1 MVFNSKFSNHNINKS
16 HVKIT
21 SCYFLAVEIAHIQV
35 LGRQKNLA
43 QNNTANQLVLK
54 GTTTIG
60 VVCKDGVILASD
72 TRVTMGYYVAHK
84 LGKKV
89 YKIDDHLGMTI
100 AGTVA
105 DAQRV
110 VDILTANAQLYKI
123 KMNRPMPVSSAA
135 RLIANLLFSVRYVP
149 LATQVLIGGVD
160 ATGPHVFNL
169 DPFGSLTE
177 EKFVSTGSGSPI
189 AYGVLE
195 DKYREDMAV
204 EELLPTIVKA
214 VNAAMKRDIGSGNS
228 YNVTVIDDKG
238 YRELTD
244 KEKSKLLTS

>member
-1 MVFNSKFSNHNINKS
+1 M
-16 HVKIT
+16 
-21 SCYFLAVEIAHIQV
+21 
-35 LGRQKNLA
+35 A
-43 QNNTANQLVLK
+43 QNNAISQLVLK

-72 TRVTMGYYVAHK
+72 TRVTMGFYVAHK
-84 LGKKV
+84 FGKKV

-123 KMNRPMPVSSAA
+123 NMNRPMPVASAA
-135 RLIANLLFSVRYVP
+135 RLTANLLFSARYVP

-160 ATGPHVFNL
+160 DTGPHVFNL

-177 EKFVSTGSGSPI
+177 EKSVSTGSGSPI
-189 AYGVLE
+189 AYGILE
-195 DKYREDMAV
+195 DKYREDMTI
-204 EELLPTIVKA
+204 EELLPTVVKA
-214 VNAAMKRDIGSGNS
+214 VNAAMKRDVASGNS
-228 YNVTVIDDKG
+228 YNVTVIDKNG
-238 YRELTD
+238 YRELTEE
-244 KEKSKLLTS
+244 EKRKLLETRGS